1 MLGKIVIKAI
11 HPIKF
16 IITSTLSYHC
26 NLKLVPMADILVTT
40 RGHDKLTTL
49 HTYILCCAH
58 VMLT

>member
-1 MLGKIVIKAI
+1 MLGKAI

-40 RGHDKLTTL
+40 RGYDKLTTL
-49 HTYILCCAH
+49 HTYMCISYCVVL
-58 VMLT
+58 M